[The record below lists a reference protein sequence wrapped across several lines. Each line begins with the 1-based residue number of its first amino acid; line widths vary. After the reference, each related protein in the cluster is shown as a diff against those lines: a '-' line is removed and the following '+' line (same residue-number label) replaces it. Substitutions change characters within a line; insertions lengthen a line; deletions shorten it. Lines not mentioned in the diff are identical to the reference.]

1 MIVSDLTLA
10 EETRHSTRRQRGAAE
25 IRGLGAFGKYVLCSE
40 KEGER
45 LLEGVFWGG
54 KGGIVFFCFFVGSG
68 LLSPKLLREC
78 DSLLTPGAILQVEKQ
93 S

>member
-1 MIVSDLTLA
+1 MA

-45 LLEGVFWGG
+45 LLEGVFLGG
-54 KGGIVFFCFFVGSG
+54 EGWDCFFFVFLSG
-68 LLSPKLLREC
+68 RACCPPNFSV
-78 DSLLTPGAILQVEKQ
+78 SVTHF
-93 S
+93 

>member
-1 MIVSDLTLA
+1 MA

-45 LLEGVFWGG
+45 LLEGVFLGG
-54 KGGIVFFCFFVGSG
+54 EGWDCFFLCFFCWVRPVV
-68 LLSPKLLREC
+68 PKLLREC